1 MIDQADEISTDNM
14 LIVNDVDLLASVSD
28 PSSYRLPLRFG
39 MGNWET
45 EDLVE
50 WQFVGFIVG

>member
-50 WQFVGFIVG
+50 W